1 MEIRAPGITL
11 LIVLCGTLAAQPH
24 PAYQPHKV
32 TGVATY
38 KGSGDVGN
46 VLFAF
51 SPLPRDQ
58 KTYTG
63 LIDHLDLPKGVA
75 RTVNERGFFACTLQ
89 EAMNEIKRKEPTAAS
104 FQEQTNLKL
113 VKSGELLESET
124 ARSPVNATWAPR
136 STAGTDTTGKIDA
149 KLRTAATG
157 EYALHIEHYITYD
170 YVTNKATGA
179 RGPSAVLLAAG
190 KLPIVVK

>member
-1 MEIRAPGITL
+1 MTAQSITL
-11 LIVLCGTLAAQPH
+11 VGVLCGTLAAQPH

-46 VLFAF
+46 VVFAF

-58 KTYTG
+58 KTFTG
-63 LIDHLDLPKGVA
+63 LIDKLDLPRGTR
-75 RTVNERGFFACTLQ
+75 RTVNARGFFACTFQ
-89 EAMNEIKRKEPTAAS
+89 EAMNEIRRKEPTAAN
-104 FQEQTNLKL
+104 FQVQTNLKL
-113 VKSGELLESET
+113 VKGGELLESDT
-124 ARSPVNATWAPR
+124 ARNSMNATWAAR
-136 STAGTDTTGKIDA
+136 NTAGADTDGKIDA
-149 KLRTAATG
+149 RLRTVAPG
-157 EYALHIEHYITYD
+157 EYALHIDDYIAYD

-179 RGPSAVLLAAG
+179 RGPSAVLLATG